1 LQGKVASFEVLYAD
15 FFMDVAWQE
24 TSRWLANHR
33 APDFFVGCNN
43 QISLGIIKACI
54 EHRLP
59 LMQDVSLFSIDEV
72 SHAEIYGFH
81 FPCVSHDLQEIAWQ
95 ALNLAIRRISDPE
108 IKPGKVVVRGKLVA

>member
-1 LQGKVASFEVLYAD
+1 
-15 FFMDVAWQE
+15 
-24 TSRWLANHR
+24 LANHR

-59 LMQDVSLFSIDEV
+59 LMQEVSLFSIDEV

-95 ALNLAIRRISDPE
+95 ALNLAIRRIADPE